1 MTGSFMKKLP
11 STLPFIILIIFL
23 TLFAVSLMGQE
34 KERQILTYSDF
45 IQRVLPTD
53 GSASSAAKVELTNG
67 QDIAKI
73 EDKTGK
79 IFYARVPANLL
90 GSNPDLAD
98 KLVERGVQ
106 VDVKAQ
112 SNDNVWAGVLSN
124 FVVPLVLFG
133 LFIFMI
139 RNIGGGGAMSF
150 GKSRAKMMTKDINI
164 GFDDVAG
171 IEESKQELEE
181 IVDFLK
187 NSEKYTSLGAKIPKG
202 VMLVGPP
209 GCGKTLLAKAVAG
222 EAGVPFFSI
231 SGSDFVE
238 MFVGVGA
245 SRVRDLFEQA
255 KKNSPCIIFIDEI
268 DAVGRQRSGMSGGGN
283 DEREQTLNQLLV
295 EMDGFQ
301 PNSGII
307 IMAATNRPDVLDK
320 ALLRPGRFDRKVTID
335 VPDFSG
341 RHEILQ
347 VHARGKPIAEDV
359 DLEVLA
365 KRTPGFTGADLSNL
379 LNEGAI
385 LAARDGNKDI
395 TMKNLE
401 EAIDKV
407 AIGPERK
414 SKIIKPKDAVCTAI
428 HEVGH
433 TLISIYFESSNEFHK
448 VTIIPRG
455 MALGLTWS
463 TEEEYRVS
471 QSEHQLRVE
480 MRVLLGGR
488 AAEEIIFGR
497 ENVTTGASNDMERC
511 SGIAR
516 AMITK
521 FGMNQSLGIVTYGE
535 RQGNAFLEGEYSTRN
550 YSDDYANKIDQEV
563 QVLIQALYE
572 EVKETLVE
580 HKAELLGVSQ
590 ILLQKETMDK
600 DEVYATLEE
609 LKEGSFE
616 AIPFSEFEALASSR
630 TPEKIKAMLLE
641 ERDKRK
647 AERERLRALEQVEKV
662 QVQKNREDNS
672 KDDFLFG

>member
-1 MTGSFMKKLP
+1 MKKLP
-11 STLPFIILIIFL
+11 STLPFIILILFL

-34 KERQILTYSDF
+34 KERQILSYSEF
-45 IQRVLPTD
+45 IDKVLPID
-53 GSASSAAKVELTNG
+53 GSASTAYKVELTNG
-67 QDIAKI
+67 EDIAKI
-73 EDKTGK
+73 EDKAGK
-79 IFYARVPANLL
+79 IYYARVPANLL
-90 GSNPDLAD
+90 GVNPDLAD
-98 KLVERGVQ
+98 KLVAHGVK

-112 SNDNVWAGVLSN
+112 ANNNVWAGVLSN
-124 FVVPLVLFG
+124 FVVPLILFG

-255 KKNSPCIIFIDEI
+255 KKNAPCIIFIDEI

-307 IMAATNRPDVLDK
+307 VIAATNRPDVLDK
-320 ALLRPGRFDRKVTID
+320 ALLRPGRFDRKVTLDI
-335 VPDFSG
+335 PDFSG

-347 VHARGKPIAEDV
+347 VHVRGKPIAGSV
-359 DLEVLA
+359 DLELLA
-365 KRTPGFTGADLSNL
+365 KRTPGFSGADLANL
-379 LNEGAI
+379 INEAAI
-385 LAARDGNKDI
+385 LAARKATKEIRMDC
-395 TMKNLE
+395 LE
-401 EAIDKV
+401 DAIDKV

-433 TLISIYFESSNEFHK
+433 TLISIFFESSNEFHK

-471 QSEHQLRVE
+471 QSEHQLKVE

-497 ENVTTGASNDMERC
+497 NNVTTGASNDMERC
-511 SGIAR
+511 SAIAR

-521 FGMNQSLGIVTYGE
+521 YGMNQSLGIVTYGE
-535 RQGNAFLEGEYSTRN
+535 RQGNPFLEGEYSSRN

-572 EVKETLVE
+572 EVKETLIE
-580 HKAELLGVSQ
+580 HKVELLAVSQ
-590 ILLQKETMDK
+590 ILLQKETLDK
-600 DEVYATLEE
+600 DEVYQILEE
-609 LKEGSFE
+609 VKHGEFLT
-616 AIPFSEFEALASSR
+616 IEFEQFENLASSR
-630 TPEKIKAMLLE
+630 TPEKIKAMLAA
-641 ERDKRK
+641 EREKRK
-647 AERERLRALEQVEKV
+647 AERERLRALAKVEKA
-662 QVQKNREDNS
+662 NLNTRD
-672 KDDFLFG
+672 KDPISDDRLFG

>member
-1 MTGSFMKKLP
+1 MKKFP
-11 STLPFIILIIFL
+11 TTLPFIILILFL

-34 KERQILTYSDF
+34 KQRKVLSYSDF
-45 IQRVLPTD
+45 KQRVLPLDSKT
-53 GSASSAAKVELTNG
+53 STAYKVELRNG
-67 QDIAKI
+67 DDIAKVQ
-73 EDKTGK
+73 EKSGEVY
-79 IFYARVPANLL
+79 YARIPANLL
-90 GSNPDLAD
+90 GSNTKLAD
-98 KLVERGVQ
+98 DLIERNVKVE
-106 VDVKAQ
+106 VKAQ
-112 SNDNVWAGVLSN
+112 ANDNVWAGVLSN

-133 LFIFMI
+133 LFIFML

-150 GKSRAKMMTKDINI
+150 GKSRAKQMEKDINV

-187 NSEKYTSLGAKIPKG
+187 NSQKYTSLGAKIPKG

-255 KKNSPCIIFIDEI
+255 KKNAPCIVFIDEI
-268 DAVGRQRSGMSGGGN
+268 DAVARQRSGMSGGGN

-301 PNSGII
+301 MNSGVII
-307 IMAATNRPDVLDK
+307 IAATNRPDVLDK
-320 ALLRPGRFDRKVTID
+320 ALLRPGRFDRKVVVD
-335 VPDFSG
+335 VPDMTG
-341 RHEILQ
+341 RHDILK
-347 VHARGKPIAEDV
+347 VHARGKPVSEDV
-359 DLEVLA
+359 DLETLA
-365 KRTPGFTGADLSNL
+365 KRTPGFSGADLSNL
-379 LNEGAI
+379 INEAAI
-385 LAARDGNKDI
+385 LAAREETKDVN
-395 TMKNLE
+395 MKHLE

-407 AIGPERK
+407 AIGPEKK
-414 SKIIKPKDAVCTAI
+414 SKIIKPKDQVCTAI

-433 TLISIYFESSNEFHK
+433 TLMSIYYESTNEFHK

-463 TEEEYRVS
+463 TEEEYKVS
-471 QSEHQLRVE
+471 ASESQLKVE

-488 AAEEIIFGR
+488 AAEEIIFGK

-511 SGIAR
+511 SSIAR

-521 FGMNQSLGIVTYGE
+521 YGMNQALGIVTYGE
-535 RQGNAFLEGEYSTRN
+535 KSGNAYLGDEYNSRN
-550 YSDDYANKIDQEV
+550 YSDEYANKIDQEV

-572 EVKETLVE
+572 EVKAKLQTN
-580 HKAELLGVSQ
+580 KKELLAVSQ
-590 ILLQKETMDK
+590 VLLEKETMDK
-600 DEVYATLEE
+600 SEVFEVLENV
-609 LKEGSFE
+609 KEGKFDPIPVEKFE
-616 AIPFSEFEALASSR
+616 TLAQSR
-630 TPEKIKAMLLE
+630 TPEKIKTMLAE
-641 ERDKRK
+641 ESNKRK
-647 AERERLRALEQVEKV
+647 EERERLRAIEKAKKLNADSV
-662 QVQKNREDNS
+662 KPEKNI
-672 KDDFLFG
+672 DDQMFG